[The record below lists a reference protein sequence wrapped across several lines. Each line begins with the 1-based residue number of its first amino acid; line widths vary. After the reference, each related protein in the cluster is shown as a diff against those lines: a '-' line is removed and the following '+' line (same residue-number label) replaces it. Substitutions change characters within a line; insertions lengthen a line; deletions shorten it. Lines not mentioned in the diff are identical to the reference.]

1 MNGKWKRKWLISVAL
16 IVSMV
21 FSVIG
26 TAAATEPFDSTMTV
40 DTKSE
45 TKPDSGKITIQD
57 SGDMTDPDSGDGT
70 DQDSGDATDQD
81 SEDATD
87 QDSEDGTNQD
97 SEDGTNQ
104 DSGDGTDQDSE
115 DGTNQDSEDATD
127 QDSEDGTNQ
136 DSEDGTNQDSE
147 DESESESKDEIQ
159 SDPENGTD
167 SVPGNEEDSNSGDE
181 DGSDSEDSV
190 ESETGQETESKTEDK
205 TTEENSPENPD
216 EESADPENPDN
227 LLSVD
232 LTPDLSDH
240 SWSMEWNYDETW
252 HWHECDEEDCPLTE
266 NSEKEGYGEHSYGI
280 DNACTVCGYVEPVN
294 PLARTGVIPT
304 YEEAYEAMIALKDK
318 YPEGMEWTNFT
329 PYGSKG
335 SLGDSYVWKGGR
347 IYGSNQGV
355 GCSAFAFILSDAAF
369 DHLPARAFANG
380 QFTFD
385 DVKVGDILRVNN
397 NSHSVI
403 VLKKSAGGVIVAEAN
418 YNKSVHWGR
427 ALSKSEVSNASHWIT
442 RYPDGYEEDDSQ
454 DEVLDQDGTVGS
466 LSWTLTSKGVLTISG
481 DGAIPDYPDSNS
493 SPWYP
498 CKSDINTVILE
509 DGVTEIGDYAFYE
522 SGVLSIH
529 IPDSVE
535 RIGANAFERAE
546 LLSVTIPGS
555 VGEIGNSAF
564 NNCANLT
571 SVTVSEGVETIGN
584 EAFRGCTSLA
594 YIDFPA
600 SITSVG
606 SGAFMSCLNMTRV
619 RFMPGNRMVTL
630 GDNLFSECQHL
641 TSVTL
646 PQTTDRISSGMF
658 ASCTSLPTLYIP
670 ASVTEIGENPF
681 TSCIFLKYIYFGG
694 SQAEWN
700 GISNPYLEASLKS
713 TGTTVVFNVPFE
725 DPFAP
730 DPNDP
735 GDLLPDT
742 GGDETDPD
750 NGNTG
755 HKHSWSE
762 TWSQDGTAHWHECS
776 AGCPITDNRNKNGYG
791 SHLYGGWIIDVN
803 ATASQSGS
811 RHRDCR
817 VCGYRQTMIIPVTGS
832 SGSSSDSSGSSHESD
847 NTAST
852 TVEQFPDGSHV
863 ATTIQKDGTVT
874 KITTDAEG
882 RSVTEVNLSRSAIS
896 SARQR
901 GDAVTL
907 PVSPVSAVQ
916 DAAEAPAIIVH
927 TGNGAVKAAI
937 PAVSP
942 GPGTVAV
949 IIHEDGSA
957 KVIESSALTNNSV
970 VAVLP
975 DGATVKI
982 LDNSKHFPDVP
993 AGSRFEN
1000 AVTFVSARDLFYGT
1014 AATAFAPDAP
1024 MTYATL
1030 ITALTRLNGAETEG
1044 GTTWYARSMEWATAQ
1059 GINNG
1064 SNPDS
1069 NIDCEEL
1076 ITTLWLY
1083 TGSPVTVNAPSESR
1097 DINQISP
1104 AQAAMNWAVKNGIL
1118 NGFEQG
1124 ISELPGQLS
1133 RGQTA
1138 QIIMNFVNHPYF
1150 PAISSVQN

>member
-1 MNGKWKRKWLISVAL
+1 MNGKWKRKWLISIAL
-16 IVSMV
+16 TVSMV

-26 TAAATEPFDSTMTV
+26 TAAATEPFDSAMTV

-45 TKPDSGKITIQD
+45 TKPDSGKMTIQD
-57 SGDMTDPDSGDGT
+57 SKDMTDPDSEDVT
-70 DQDSGDATDQD
+70 DPDSENVTNPD
-81 SEDATD
+81 SEDIAD
-87 QDSEDGTNQD
+87 
-97 SEDGTNQ
+97 
-104 DSGDGTDQDSE
+104 
-115 DGTNQDSEDATD
+115 
-127 QDSEDGTNQ
+127 
-136 DSEDGTNQDSE
+136 QDSE
-147 DESESESKDEIQ
+147 DESESESKDEIP

-167 SVPGNEEDSNSGDE
+167 SDPGNEEDSKSGEE

-190 ESETGQETESKTEDK
+190 ESETEQETESKTEDK
-205 TTEENSPENPD
+205 TTEENSQENPD

-227 LLSVD
+227 LLSAD

-266 NSEKEGYGEHSYGI
+266 NSEKAGYGEHSYGI

-304 YEEAYEAMIALKDK
+304 YEEAYEAMIALKNK

-427 ALSKSEVSNASHWIT
+427 ALSKSEVSNANHWIT

-454 DEVLDQDGTVGS
+454 DEVLDQDGTAGS

-498 CKSDINTVILE
+498 YKSDINTVILE
-509 DGVTEIGDYAFYE
+509 DGVTEIGDNAFCE

-535 RIGANAFERAE
+535 RIGTNAFESAE

-555 VGEIGNSAF
+555 VSEIGNSAF
-564 NNCANLT
+564 KNCANLT
-571 SVTVSEGVETIGN
+571 SVTVSEGVETIRDK
-584 EAFRGCTSLA
+584 AFRGCTSLA

-606 SGAFMSCLNMTRV
+606 TGAFTSCEGMRRV
-619 RFMPGNRMVTL
+619 RFMPGNGTVML
-630 GDNLFSECQHL
+630 GDNLFSQCRNL
-641 TSVTL
+641 VSVTL

-681 TSCIFLKYIYFGG
+681 TSCNFLKYIYFGG

-700 GISNPYLEASLKS
+700 RISNPYLEASLKS

-742 GGDETDPD
+742 GGDETDPSD
-750 NGNTG
+750 PDGGDKTDPDDGNTG

-762 TWSQDGTAHWHECS
+762 TWSQDGTAHWHECNIN
-776 AGCPITDNRNKNGYG
+776 CPITDNRNKNGYG
-791 SHLYGGWIIDVN
+791 RHIFGSWSIDVN

-817 VCGYRQTMIIPVTGS
+817 VCGYRQSVRIPATGS
-832 SGSSSDSSGSSHESD
+832 SGGSNGNSGSSDSSHESD
-847 NTAST
+847 NTAPT
-852 TVEQFPDGSHV
+852 TVEQFPDGSRV
-863 ATTIQKDGTVT
+863 ATTIQRDGTVT

-882 RSVTEVNLSRSAIS
+882 RSVTEVNLSHSAIS
-896 SARQR
+896 SAGQQ

-916 DAAEAPAIIVH
+916 DVAEAPAIIVH
-927 TGNGAVKAAI
+927 TGNRAVKAAI

-957 KVIESSALTNNSV
+957 EVIESSALTNNSV

-1030 ITALTRLNGAETEG
+1030 ITALARLNGTETEG
-1044 GTTWYARSMEWATAQ
+1044 GTTWYSRSMEWATAQ

-1064 SNPDS
+1064 SSPDS

-1076 ITTLWLY
+1076 ITTLWIY

-1104 AQAAMNWAVKNGIL
+1104 AQAARNWAVKNGMF